1 MLFSYKLF
9 IFLYILYIELLFF
22 GKFDFVVSNFFV
34 IYLFLK
40 WNLLDGNLILNYY
53 KIVVDGYQQQIF
65 GNILEIYWNKKL
77 MFGIFYNVIIIIVSY
92 GGIFSGL
99 LNGIVESN
107 FYIEMII
114 IDKSKLSIYCMYK
127 YWLNL
132 FLFIKL

>member
-1 MLFSYKLF
+1 
-9 IFLYILYIELLFF
+9 
-22 GKFDFVVSNFFV
+22 
-34 IYLFLK
+34 
-40 WNLLDGNLILNYY
+40 
-53 KIVVDGYQQQIF
+53 
-65 GNILEIYWNKKL
+65 

-127 YWLNL
+127 CW
-132 FLFIKL
+132 